1 MATQDEMWQALQ
13 DRVCVKCLDGNG
25 LGDCRIGQDGFC
37 ALKAY
42 FPAIVDVVS
51 SVYSSSILPY
61 EEQLRLRVC
70 SRCKNQSSTG
80 GCVLRRYVD
89 CVLDRYFPL
98 IVEVIE
104 ETQRRVALAYAS

>member
-1 MATQDEMWQALQ
+1 MATQDEIWQALQ

-25 LGDCRIGQDGFC
+25 LGDCRIAQDGFC

-42 FPAIVDVVS
+42 FPSIVEVVR
-51 SVYSSSILPY
+51 SVQSFSIIPY
-61 EEQLRLRVC
+61 EEKLRLNVC

-80 GCVLRRYVD
+80 ECILRRYVD

-104 ETQRRVALAYAS
+104 QTQRRMALAYAS